1 MIMKKLEGALIKV
14 VSLAAGLA
22 IGSVLIAM
30 VVFLM
35 SFDGCFRDVN
45 DIYQIYSGVERE
57 KESKEYNQVS
67 GGVAPGMKEFIPEVE
82 EATRITF
89 IFDSDK
95 FYDENDN
102 VIKGTLRI
110 ADSCFFKIFD
120 REWLAGDWREALCG
134 LTKNVVVSR
143 SFAEKLGGPAAAMG
157 KVISNEQLRD
167 FQFTIVGVYEDFPK
181 NSSFSDVD
189 MVASLDHMNQWSRE
203 NWVGND
209 RYLGYVKLSHGTDP
223 SSLKDAIFKMQQA
236 KQPIEDM
243 EKAGVKLSYKL
254 VNLPKV
260 HTQDPEIRSRAV
272 ILSIV
277 AFLLILIA
285 TLNYLLVSVSEVVK
299 RSKEV
304 AVRKCYGASDPDI
317 YGLLFK
323 SAAFYLGLSMVAA
336 AALVLAFRGKIE
348 QLMGVGLHDLMI
360 PQTFII
366 VLAVLALVFLASA
379 MIPARLFARIPV
391 SSAFRGYKE
400 SKRKWKQS
408 LLVFQFMINA
418 IIIVLL
424 IVINHQYGK
433 MMNEDVGYDYKNL
446 AYSELPGTKKG
457 VMFEIAEKL
466 RTYPE
471 VEGAEVT
478 YTLPFEGSSGNNVYL
493 PGSDAELFN
502 VADQYWSSEGFFKLM
517 GFHLLEGK
525 APEGPDDIA
534 VSKSF
539 VTKLSQFTNLSDG
552 AIGKSVLVTEHGHP
566 LTICGVYEDYR
577 IGSAVDPDTRPS
589 VRFCLSKTDS
599 TWYSDIA
606 TTLVVKF
613 RELNREN
620 MKLMENVVKDFLPDR
635 DVEVQ
640 AYSASMAKLYDDTR
654 KMRSAFGIGSIF
666 ALIIALV
673 GLVGYLLDEAERRSK
688 EIAVRK
694 VNGADS
700 QEIVNMLVTD
710 ISKLALIAIVMGDI
724 ASWFIARDWLR
735 QFADKVSL
743 SPMYFL
749 AGDLALLAVIALTV
763 ALGSLRIARS
773 NPVNFLKND

>member
-1 MIMKKLEGALIKV
+1 
-14 VSLAAGLA
+14 
-22 IGSVLIAM
+22 
-30 VVFLM
+30 
-35 SFDGCFRDVN
+35 
-45 DIYQIYSGVERE
+45 
-57 KESKEYNQVS
+57 
-67 GGVAPGMKEFIPEVE
+67 
-82 EATRITF
+82 
-89 IFDSDK
+89 
-95 FYDENDN
+95 
-102 VIKGTLRI
+102 
-110 ADSCFFKIFD
+110 
-120 REWLAGDWREALCG
+120 
-134 LTKNVVVSR
+134 
-143 SFAEKLGGPAAAMG
+143 
-157 KVISNEQLRD
+157 
-167 FQFTIVGVYEDFPK
+167 
-181 NSSFSDVD
+181 
-189 MVASLDHMNQWSRE
+189 
-203 NWVGND
+203 
-209 RYLGYVKLSHGTDP
+209 
-223 SSLKDAIFKMQQA
+223 
-236 KQPIEDM
+236 
-243 EKAGVKLSYKL
+243 
-254 VNLPKV
+254 
-260 HTQDPEIRSRAV
+260 
-272 ILSIV
+272 
-277 AFLLILIA
+277 
-285 TLNYLLVSVSEVVK
+285 
-299 RSKEV
+299 
-304 AVRKCYGASDPDI
+304 
-317 YGLLFK
+317 
-323 SAAFYLGLSMVAA
+323 
-336 AALVLAFRGKIE
+336 
-348 QLMGVGLHDLMI
+348 
-360 PQTFII
+360 
-366 VLAVLALVFLASA
+366 
-379 MIPARLFARIPV
+379 
-391 SSAFRGYKE
+391 
-400 SKRKWKQS
+400 
-408 LLVFQFMINA
+408 MINA

>member
-82 EATRITF
+82 EATRTTF

-379 MIPARLFARIPV
+379 IIPARLFARIPV

>member
-379 MIPARLFARIPV
+379 IIPARLFARIPV